1 VGCGGGG
8 PVARCPGELSAQER
22 GRPSENNI
30 MVSAAEYRI
39 RFHKA
44 LWYGIM
50 LLAALSLG
58 GFLASDQFLVAFV
71 VGGTLWLATLPY
83 HAHLA
88 MLLTVSTF
96 SSALIV
102 PFMPGRPYVWEA
114 AALLAWTGM
123 IVIFMVRRNAP
134 DFAATL
140 REHRWVFLGSLLYCV
155 VLVGIMMVR
164 GFGLRILGSGQA
176 GGRFY
181 IQQLLCAVF
190 PLLFASLQTNE
201 RTLVKLLG
209 VQWLLTGTFLL
220 ADFAFTFGGSMTSA
234 LYFVELPV
242 DAASFEYQSM
252 RFGIRRFQS
261 LALVS
266 MGLFFILLLFNHTRD
281 FVGRKAVWLLPLTAL
296 VLVVGLM
303 SGHRVVLVTTGFV
316 MLFCV
321 YAQRF
326 FTVRNQLIALLV
338 LIPAF
343 SLLYGFADRMPL
355 AAQRA
360 VAFLPGISIDNA
372 ARADAVGTMT
382 VRRTMF
388 RIGLE
393 MMPQYFWVGR
403 GFARYLDEYS
413 RLYDPTGTS
422 SHIQQGVFYN
432 GFVGLMVNTGIFGT
446 VGMLLFMFGGTR
458 VCWQI
463 IRHIRTHGCEDLFT
477 RACSVTAGIW
487 MGSVISFLFLHGD
500 SEYAMKTFSLQAG
513 VLILS
518 NRLLRQRLAAA
529 QSASV
534 AGPVPADA

>member
-1 VGCGGGG
+1 
-8 PVARCPGELSAQER
+8 
-22 GRPSENNI
+22 
-30 MVSAAEYRI
+30 MVSAVDYRI

-44 LWYGIM
+44 LWYGVM

-58 GFLASDQFLVAFV
+58 VFLASDQFLVAFV

-88 MLLTVSTF
+88 MLLTVTTF

-102 PFMPGRPYVWEA
+102 PFMPGRPYVWEG
-114 AALLAWTGM
+114 AALLAWTGLLVM
-123 IVIFMVRRNAP
+123 FMVRRSAP
-134 DFAATL
+134 ELWATV
-140 REHRWVFLGSLLYCV
+140 RAHRWVFIGSLVYCV
-155 VLVGIMMVR
+155 VLIVTMMVR

-181 IQQLLCAVF
+181 IQQLLCALF
-190 PLLFASLQTNE
+190 PLLFAALQTNE

-209 VQWLLTGTFLL
+209 IQWFLTGTFLI
-220 ADFAFTFGGSMTSA
+220 ADFAFTFGGVFTPA

-266 MGLFFILLLFNHTRD
+266 MGFFFILLLFNHTRD
-281 FVGRKAVWLLPLTAL
+281 FVGRKAVWLLPLTVL

-316 MLFCV
+316 MIFCV

-326 FTVRNQLIALLV
+326 FTARNQLFALLI
-338 LIPAF
+338 LIPTFA
-343 SLLYGFADRMPL
+343 LLYGFANRLPL

-360 VAFLPGISIDNA
+360 VAFLPGISIENV

-413 RLYDPTGTS
+413 RLYDPTGTMA
-422 SHIQQGVFYN
+422 HINQGVFYN
-432 GFVGLMVNTGIFGT
+432 GFVGLMVNTGVFGT
-446 VGMLLFMFGGTR
+446 AGMLLFIFGGTR

-463 IRHIRTHGCEDLFT
+463 IRHLRTHGCEDTFS

-518 NRLLRQRLAAA
+518 QRMLRQRLEAAA
-529 QSASV
+529 SPSAPETRPAV
-534 AGPVPADA
+534 A

>member
-1 VGCGGGG
+1 VGLR
-8 PVARCPGELSAQER
+8 PRLS
-22 GRPSENNI
+22 NI
-30 MVSAAEYRI
+30 KTMVSAADYRI
-39 RFHKA
+39 RFHRT

-58 GFLASDQFLVAFV
+58 GFLASDQFLVAFM

-83 HAHLA
+83 HAHIAL
-88 MLLTVSTF
+88 LLTVTTF

-102 PFMPGRPYVWEA
+102 PFMPGRPYVWEG

-123 IVIFMVRRNAP
+123 IVLLMVRRNAP
-134 DFAATL
+134 DMWATV
-140 REHRWVFLGSLLYCV
+140 RANRWIFIGSLVYCV
-155 VLVGIMMVR
+155 VLVITMLVR

-190 PLLFASLQTNE
+190 PLLFAALQTNE
-201 RTLVKLLG
+201 KTLVKLLG
-209 VQWLLTGTFLL
+209 VQYLLTGTFLV
-220 ADFAFTFGGSMTSA
+220 ADFAFTFGGVLAPA

-266 MGLFFILLLFNHTRD
+266 MGFFFLLLLFNHTRD
-281 FVGRKAVWLLPLTAL
+281 FVGRKAVWLLPLTAI

-316 MLFCV
+316 MIFCV

-326 FTVRNQLIALLV
+326 FTIRNQLLALLV
-338 LIPAF
+338 LLPAF
-343 SLLYGFADRMPL
+343 ALVYGLAHRMPL

-360 VAFLPGISIDNA
+360 VAFLPGISIENT

-388 RIGLE
+388 RIGMQMIPE
-393 MMPQYFWVGR
+393 YFWVGR

-413 RLYDPTGTS
+413 RLYDPTGTMA
-422 SHIQQGVFYN
+422 HINQGVFYN
-432 GFVGLMVNTGIFGT
+432 GFVGLMVNTGVFGT
-446 VGMLLFMFGGTR
+446 AGMLLFIFGGTR

-463 IRHIRTHGCEDLFT
+463 IRHLRTYGCEDIFS

-487 MGSVISFLFLHGD
+487 MGSVISFIFLHGD

-518 NRLLRQRLAAA
+518 HRLLRQRLEDGAAA
-529 QSASV
+529 PEAEANPAV
-534 AGPVPADA
+534 AEVARA